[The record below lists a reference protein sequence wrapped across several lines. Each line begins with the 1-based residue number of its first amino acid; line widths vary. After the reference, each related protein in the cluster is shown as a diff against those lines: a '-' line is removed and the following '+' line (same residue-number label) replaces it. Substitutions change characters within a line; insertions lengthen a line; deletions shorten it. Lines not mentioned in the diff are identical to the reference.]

1 MKTSEL
7 VENLSDDIISYVM
20 HGEFPEDE
28 LAADIKHDQLD
39 ERFDDYELLMDLH
52 FILKPEVVDFIRKLP
67 SRIRSI
73 KTQTR
78 NVSRTQRG
86 SVDGKINWSSTI
98 KERYSGNPGDTSL
111 FVTDNRTEHYDIDEN
126 IVLKKL
132 LSVIYSTLQDAG
144 EYLEEDYE
152 WVNDR
157 WDHGQ
162 IDEMERVF
170 ERDVHVKRISDPS
183 EYEPTDRM
191 LNTAENSRQNIY
203 REAADLLDTRK
214 RIFSGEKEELEKLL
228 QETAITPDDE
238 ETLFELFVLFKYIS
252 TIDDLRDDSFRLKT
266 ISSEKQEIARIEGEK
281 DIVLYHDNS
290 AGDRN
295 LSFRPEALEKDE
307 EEDFSRTEKVHRE
320 AHNILESY
328 FKNDRFQNQ
337 TGRPDVIVLEIIDED
352 KNEFDYL
359 ITEVKNSTNQK
370 TIHQGIKETLEY
382 LAFLRV
388 DEELVFGDED
398 NEEYFGESYSGIL
411 VIQDIE
417 DRETQDIEDQQAINI
432 LQASELEEELP
443 DILDEVVNS

>member
-203 REAADLLDTRK
+203 REAADLLDTRN